1 MEIDKETSDDSK
13 SQEEKQ
19 VNGDSENKVEDE
31 ATKEVKDAD
40 VKGNNEDSM
49 EVDESVDT
57 SDANTE
63 VQAESLD
70 KVIYFL
76 FIFKNFNDS

>member
-1 MEIDKETSDDSK
+1 MEIDKKASDDTK
-13 SQEEKQ
+13 SQDVNQ
-19 VNGDSENKVEDE
+19 VNGDSENIFEDE
-31 ATKEVKDAD
+31 TTKEVKDAD

-70 KVIYFL
+70 KVIYFFSL
-76 FIFKNFNDS
+76 C